1 MSCSGAPRRSNQL
14 QPPTYPSVDIH
25 VYGAGCLGLGAAL
38 ALAEDGHDVTVID
51 PNGVGAGASG
61 KAAGIVST
69 MTWNDDD
76 FHLVQQTRGRLGAL
90 IAEAQFDVPAAEGL
104 WRSHDSLTIA
114 KGEQLRTMDDIQHRV
129 ERLGEETDRLDHRQ
143 AAAAFPD
150 LHFEPG
156 EEVLVAQEDGYVE
169 AGDLCTVLAWAAE
182 EEGANIVRES
192 PGKPEATVLA
202 MGAWTPA
209 ELTRRG
215 ISLPMAPFRVQ
226 AASISMPG
234 AVPIVHDI
242 VNGCYFRPESA
253 NTILAGDG
261 TRLWPHDPEDYDE
274 AADTEFRDS
283 IAERL
288 VRRIAAADQATW
300 RRGWAGLVVG
310 TADRRP
316 VCGPVADDLHVLSGD
331 NGFGIMRCIG
341 LGRRLADAVDG
352 DVRADTAPAR
362 FDGFKGEWELQ
373 EGFGW

>member
-1 MSCSGAPRRSNQL
+1 M
-14 QPPTYPSVDIH
+14 DIH
-25 VYGAGCLGLGAAL
+25 VYGAGCLGLSAAL
-38 ALAEDGHDVTVID
+38 ALAEDGHDVTVVD
-51 PNGVGAGASG
+51 PHGIGTGASS

-76 FHLVQQTRGRLGAL
+76 FHLVQQTRGRLGSL

-114 KGEQLRTMDDIQHRV
+114 KGPQLRTMDDIQSRV
-129 ERLGEETDRLDHRQ
+129 ERLGEETHRLDYRQ
-143 AAAAFPD
+143 AGAEYPG

-156 EEVLVAQEDGYVE
+156 EEVLIAQEDGYVE
-169 AGDLCTVLAWAAE
+169 AGDLCAVLAWAAE
-182 EEGANIVRES
+182 EEGATIVRQAT
-192 PGKPEATVLA
+192 GTPEATVLA

-209 ELTRRG
+209 ELERRG
-215 ISLPMAPFRVQ
+215 LALPMAAFRVQ
-226 AASISMPG
+226 AASIGMPGAG

-242 VNGCYFRPESA
+242 VNGCYFRPEST
-253 NTILAGDG
+253 NTLLAGDG
-261 TRLWPHDPEDYDE
+261 TRLWPHDPEDYDQV
-274 AADTEFRDS
+274 ADSEFKQT

-288 VRRIAAADQATW
+288 VKRIDGAEQAAY

-316 VCGPVADDLHVLSGD
+316 VCGPVADDVHVLSGD
-331 NGFGIMRCIG
+331 NGFGVMRCIA

-352 DVRADTAPAR
+352 DVYAETAPAR
-362 FDGFKGEWELQ
+362 FDGFTDKWALQ

>member
-1 MSCSGAPRRSNQL
+1 M
-14 QPPTYPSVDIH
+14 DIH

-51 PNGVGAGASG
+51 PNGVGTGASS

-76 FHLVQQTRGRLGAL
+76 FHLVQQTRGRLGSL

-114 KGEQLRTMDDIQHRV
+114 KGPQLRTMDDIQDRV
-129 ERLGEETDRLDHRQ
+129 ERLGEETHRLDHRQ
-143 AAAAFPD
+143 AAAEYPD
-150 LHFEPG
+150 LHFEQG
-156 EEVLVAQEDGYVE
+156 EEVLIAQEDGYVE

-182 EEGANIVRES
+182 EEGAKIVRQAVGA
-192 PGKPEATVLA
+192 PDTTVLA

-209 ELTRRG
+209 ELARRD
-215 ISLPMAPFRVQ
+215 ISLPLASFRVQ
-226 AASISMPG
+226 AASIGMPVS
-234 AVPIVHDI
+234 VPIVHD
-242 VNGCYFRPESA
+242 VANGCYFRPESA
-253 NTILAGDG
+253 GTILAGDG

-288 VRRIAAADQATW
+288 VRRIPAADQAVW

-310 TADRRP
+310 TPDRRP
-316 VCGPVADDLHVLSGD
+316 VCGPVADDVHVLSGD
-331 NGFGIMRCIG
+331 NGFGIMRCIA
-341 LGRRLADAVDG
+341 LGRRLADGVDG
-352 DVRADTAPAR
+352 DVQAETAPAR
-362 FDGFKGEWELQ
+362 FAGFVDEWALQ